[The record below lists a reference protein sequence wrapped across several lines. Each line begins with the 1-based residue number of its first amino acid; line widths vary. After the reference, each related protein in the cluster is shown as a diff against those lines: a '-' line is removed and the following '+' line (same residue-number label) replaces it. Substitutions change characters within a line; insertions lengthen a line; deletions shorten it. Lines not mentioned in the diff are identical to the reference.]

1 MMKNYVLLVQ
11 AQSTMT
17 ISEYVP
23 VKRVVGQKQLLCGG
37 RRAYYRL
44 DRMNVVIIVSDP
56 CWVGLSLKELK
67 TGDPDIQVVTTTS
80 NLQRTVYRF

>member
-1 MMKNYVLLVQ
+1 MYK
-11 AQSTMT
+11 
-17 ISEYVP
+17 YVP

-56 CWVGLSLKELK
+56 CWVGLSLQELK
-67 TGDPDIQVVTTTS
+67 TGDPDSSGSNNIESVKDCVVI
-80 NLQRTVYRF
+80 